1 MVEKFYVCLIQG
13 RGNVSWRRVRQK
25 GLEPCGS
32 STLLNPF
39 PPFPSDTPC
48 TRRKGGKVRTP
59 LRGSVQ
65 AGTIPG
71 NAPSHG
77 NVGTPQRGSVQ
88 PLSGRKGGKVRTPL
102 RGSVQAGT
110 IPGNAPSHGNV
121 GTPQRGSVQPL
132 SGCAPVARMFH
143 EGSLEG
149 L

>member
-1 MVEKFYVCLIQG
+1 MMIRREASGCLTQGNGNCRAGDSGAKVVEKFYVRLIQG
-13 RGNVSWRRVRQK
+13 RGKVSWRRVRQK

-71 NAPSHG
+71 NAPFHG
-77 NVGTPQRGSVQ
+77 NVC
-88 PLSGRKGGKVRTPL
+88 
-102 RGSVQAGT
+102 
-110 IPGNAPSHGNV
+110 
-121 GTPQRGSVQPL
+121 TPQRGSVQPL
-132 SGCAPVARMFH
+132 SGCAPMARMVH
-143 EGSLEG
+143 EGSLVRLLG
-149 L
+149 LGNDGETGGVLE